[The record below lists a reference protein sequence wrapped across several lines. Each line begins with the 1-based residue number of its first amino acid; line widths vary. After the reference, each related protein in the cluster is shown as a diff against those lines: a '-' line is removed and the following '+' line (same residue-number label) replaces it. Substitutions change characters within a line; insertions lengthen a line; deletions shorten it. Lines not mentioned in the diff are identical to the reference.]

1 MSTPPVVPIILND
14 TELLIEE
21 DNYEA
26 HVSQVQIDPTVNVV
40 RWKGLTPTST
50 HAFPTT
56 PEWVLNLAY
65 AQDWATPNSL
75 SSYLL
80 AHVGER
86 KTFKFTPKKAATGT
100 APTVTVVAFIAPGSI
115 GGQIDQVA
123 TATVALG
130 VEGQPVFAVE

>member
-1 MSTPPVVPIILND
+1 MATPPVVPIILND
-14 TELLIEE
+14 TELLVEE

-26 HVSQVQIDPTVNVV
+26 HVSQVQFDPSTNIV
-40 RWKGLTPTST
+40 RWKGMTPTSN

-56 PEWVLNLAY
+56 PEWSAILAY

-75 SSYLL
+75 SAYLL

-86 KTFKFTPKKAATGT
+86 KTFKFRPKKAATGT
-100 APTVTVVAFIAPGSI
+100 APTVTVVVFIAPGTI

-123 TATVALG
+123 TASVTLG
-130 VEGQPVFAVE
+130 VEGQPTFGPE

>member
-1 MSTPPVVPIILND
+1 MTTPPVVPIILND
-14 TELLIEE
+14 VELLVEE

-26 HVSQVQIDPTVNVV
+26 HVSQVQIDPTTNIV
-40 RWKGLTPTST
+40 RWKGMTPTSN

-56 PEWVLNLAY
+56 PEWALLLAY

-75 SSYLL
+75 SAYLL

-86 KTFKFTPKKAATGT
+86 KTFKFKPKRAAAGT
-100 APTVTVVAFIAPGSI
+100 APTATVVAFIAPGTI

-123 TATVALG
+123 VASVTLG
-130 VEGQPVFAVE
+130 VEGQPVIADA